1 MWAIIWREFRL
12 HYTKIYWLIS
22 NFTSPLFYLLFFGLL
37 FSKVV
42 PPVSLSNKNFPYLHF
57 FIPGL
62 IVMQSFFVLSYT
74 LALVNLDRRTR
85 ILQMV
90 QSTSTHFYEYF
101 WGRLVGVEFLI
112 FVKIAVLGLVAVLFF
127 EFNVSQPFYILL
139 FILTLSISN
148 FIWFG
153 IGFLGGMIIKT
164 EDIRD
169 IILQLVTLPLTFLS
183 NIYYP
188 INNAPGILKYVIEIN
203 PLTHTTNLIR
213 PLLLGISPSYVLS
226 VLILII
232 YFLIVLLLIAFFLKK
247 LALESE

>member
-1 MWAIIWREFRL
+1 MWAILWREFKL

-22 NFTSPLFYLLFFGLL
+22 NFASPLFYLLFFGLL
-37 FSKVV
+37 FSRTI
-42 PPVSLSNKNFPYLHF
+42 PHVSLGERNFPYLHF

-85 ILQMV
+85 IIQMV
-90 QSTSTHFYEYF
+90 QSTSTHFHEYF
-101 WGRLVGVEFLI
+101 WGRLVGVQFLI
-112 FVKIAVLGLVAVLFF
+112 FVKIVLLWVVAVLFF
-127 EFNVSQPFYILL
+127 EFNVSKPFYIFF
-139 FILTLSISN
+139 FILTISISN

-153 IGFLGGMIIKT
+153 IGFIGGLIIKT

-169 IILQLVTLPLTFLS
+169 IILQLITLPLTFLS

-203 PLTHTTNLIR
+203 PLTHATNLIR
-213 PLLLGISPSYVLS
+213 PALLGISSYNIFS
-226 VLILII
+226 VIILIT
-232 YFLIVLLLIAFFLKK
+232 YFLIVLALIGFFFKK
-247 LALESE
+247 WSLEE